1 MRHDVG
7 DLVWIPEN
15 TTLVWLL
22 QHDRVIKKIMTTD
35 RPSVALV
42 VSHFDESRLM
52 ILREDDYWIIN
63 KIDTYE
69 VPNVFDTRC
78 SK

>member
-1 MRHDVG
+1 MKHKIG

-22 QHDRVIKKIMTTD
+22 QDERVIKKIMTTAN
-35 RPSVALV
+35 PSVALV
-42 VSHFDESRLM
+42 VSHFDDARLM
-52 ILREDDYWIIN
+52 ILHEDDYWVVN
-63 KIDTYE
+63 RADVYE
-69 VPNVFDTRC
+69 VPNVLNARC